1 MHGNIKKTNF
11 EKMFTFTLV
20 DHNDCHTKRNFY
32 ENGKEM
38 KEWKDFIKND
48 IEKFEVK
55 FEAICD
61 YDGEIGERSL
71 THKKGDII
79 QLRPDF
85 VYLST
90 SGDKTSGRSK

>member
-20 DHNDCHTKRNFY
+20 DYMRGED
-32 ENGKEM
+32 GKEM

-55 FEAICD
+55 FETICD
-61 YDGEIGERSL
+61 YERKKEM